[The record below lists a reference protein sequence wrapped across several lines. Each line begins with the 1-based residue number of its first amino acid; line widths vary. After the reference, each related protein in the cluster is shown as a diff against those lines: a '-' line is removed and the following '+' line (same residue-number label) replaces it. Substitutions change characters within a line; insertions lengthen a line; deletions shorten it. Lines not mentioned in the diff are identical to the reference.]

1 MERPN
6 PKFSLDVVQFHAGYC
21 TVNWSFISVPFIGA
35 VGIWWETESHSDKV
49 ASSNYF
55 SFPLHIKNSSRTCEQ
70 FEIDLLLALSSP
82 VPQVQLSNTEN
93 VFQDIHNIYCV
104 VSLFELQISQQ
115 LINAHFII
123 WKQLWSSL
131 LTSPTSFESKV
142 SLESGA
148 KMHLALLKNKVLM
161 LQKQTII
168 SKNAKPF
175 LLNISIL
182 IRQISI
188 CYSEHDSILNLMQVT
203 WTASRFWMDSRP
215 CGATTKTASSHR
227 LGKPL
232 RRILISEKVTAGGLL
247 LTINGSNIEGVGKEK
262 FLGVHV
268 AEDRNLP
275 KNTIALIKKAQQ
287 HLDGGEA
294 NSPPCIITTFYPW
307 NNECF
312 SAFTSLLGM

>member
-93 VFQDIHNIYCV
+93 VFQDIHNIYCL

-175 LLNISIL
+175 LFNISIL

-203 WTASRFWMDSRP
+203 WTAIDFGWIPDHVVLP
-215 CGATTKTASSHR
+215 QK
-227 LGKPL
+227 
-232 RRILISEKVTAGGLL
+232 ELL
-247 LTINGSNIEGVGKEK
+247 LIGWESHWGGYWFQKRSQRADSCWPSMAQTLRESAK
-262 FLGVHV
+262 
-268 AEDRNLP
+268 RN
-275 KNTIALIKKAQQ
+275 
-287 HLDGGEA
+287 
-294 NSPPCIITTFYPW
+294 S
-307 NNECF
+307 
-312 SAFTSLLGM
+312 